1 MANVSTGVRPS
12 ESTPSTP
19 RDTQLTPHVHTPR
32 GLDSRYMI
40 SRLQPPNVRVLSL
53 TTIATPHRG
62 SAFADYLFRQIG
74 PMNLPHLYKAL
85 AYFGLETG
93 AFEQLTMKYMAESF
107 NPRTPDVDG
116 IAYYSY
122 GATLRPRI
130 TSVFRKSHSV
140 MQEAEGPNDGL
151 VSVSSAKWGTY
162 KGTLDDVSHLDLI
175 NWTNKLRWWIW
186 ELTGHRKHFNAIAFY
201 LAIAGPR
208 DTRQVDVRPGPAVG
222 LARQDGLRWAREDW
236 PFEWKVLGEGDGYP
250 PALMGDEKGAA
261 PQLSLAEAGKVS
273 VVATQSLLLARLGT
287 TCYSSRGGEQGN
299 AQILARPGS
308 ATEEEWCRHSWQT
321 SRQTF
326 RMRM

>member
-1 MANVSTGVRPS
+1 MSRPLLILMALAVTCVSRENAYLG
-12 ESTPSTP
+12 P
-19 RDTQLTPHVHTPR
+19 R
-32 GLDSRYMI
+32 LDI
-40 SRLQPPNVRVLSL
+40 LLQPPGC
-53 TTIATPHRG
+53 IA
-62 SAFADYLFRQIG
+62 
-74 PMNLPHLYKAL
+74 LYAS
-85 AYFGLETG
+85 T
-93 AFEQLTMKYMAESF
+93 
-107 NPRTPDVDG
+107 
-116 IAYYSY
+116 
-122 GATLRPRI
+122 
-130 TSVFRKSHSV
+130 
-140 MQEAEGPNDGL
+140 
-151 VSVSSAKWGTY
+151 
-162 KGTLDDVSHLDLI
+162 
-175 NWTNKLRWWIW
+175 
-186 ELTGHRKHFNAIAFY
+186 
-201 LAIAGPR
+201 GPR